1 MSTNEVRSND
11 AARNA
16 GVARIDMKL
25 EVVVIPVSDVDRAK
39 EFYERIGWRLN
50 IDRSAGEDF
59 RLVQFT
65 PPGSCC
71 SVHFGKNVT
80 SAAPGS
86 AKAFL
91 IVADI
96 VAARDQLVA
105 AGVEVGEFF
114 HDGPEGRGSGLHP
127 ERLSYRSRA
136 LFSDPDGNGWQL
148 QEVTTRLPGRVEPG
162 ATSFGSAS
170 DLASAF
176 RRAEAAHGE
185 HEKRIGQRDAGEAGM
200 PPTWWRSS
208 QVQTVA
214 IKHYYRDRHC
224 SRRDLRHR
232 QQATTRSW
240 SAQEGTMIVIDGKAR

>member
-1 MSTNEVRSND
+1 MEATMSTD
-11 AARNA
+11 GAPGKNA
-16 GVARIDMKL
+16 PESAGAARIDMKL

-39 EFYERIGWRLN
+39 EFYGRIGWRLN

-91 IVADI
+91 VVSDI
-96 VAARDQLVA
+96 VAARDHLIA
-105 AGVEVGEFF
+105 ADVEVGEFF

-127 ERLSYRSRA
+127 ERLSRRSRA
-136 LFSDPDGNGWQL
+136 LFSDPDGNGWHL
-148 QEVTTRLPGRVEPG
+148 QEITARDPLRVEPG
-162 ATSFGSAS
+162 ATSFGSES

-185 HEKRIGQRDAGEAGM
+185 HEKRIG
-200 PPTWWRSS
+200 S
-208 QVQTVA
+208 
-214 IKHYYRDRHC
+214 
-224 SRRDLRHR
+224 
-232 QQATTRSW
+232 
-240 SAQEGTMIVIDGKAR
+240 

>member
-1 MSTNEVRSND
+1 
-11 AARNA
+11 
-16 GVARIDMKL
+16 MKL

-39 EFYERIGWRLN
+39 RFYERIGWRLN

-65 PPGSCC
+65 PPGSSS
-71 SVHFGKNVT
+71 SVHFGKGVT

-91 IVADI
+91 IVPDI
-96 VAARDQLVA
+96 EAARDQLIA

-136 LFSDPDGNGWQL
+136 LFNDPEGNIWHM
-148 QEVTTRLPGRVEPG
+148 QEVTTRDPRRVEPG
-162 ATSFGSAS
+162 TTSFGSES

-185 HEKRIGQRDAGEAGM
+185 HEKRIGQRDANWPDCYAAYMVAEQSGEEL
-200 PPTWWRSS
+200 P
-208 QVQTVA
+208 Q
-214 IKHYYRDRHC
+214 
-224 SRRDLRHR
+224 
-232 QQATTRSW
+232 
-240 SAQEGTMIVIDGKAR
+240 